1 MKKAWNNLTL
11 KSESY
16 SMNFL
21 NFFFPKQE
29 DPDTLTHKEAQLIRQ
44 ALIAM
49 DYELEA
55 EVEVYKPYIQQ
66 LWLKCDPDN
75 KETIQ
80 YFKKLNKAK
89 DNLRKVK
96 AKRKQ
101 IAQLLKDLK

>member
-1 MKKAWNNLTL
+1 
-11 KSESY
+11 
-16 SMNFL
+16 MNFL

-29 DPDTLTHKEAQLIRQ
+29 DSNELTHKEAQLIRQ

-55 EVEVYKPYIQQ
+55 EVEALKPYIQQ
-66 LWLKCDPDN
+66 LWLMCDPEN
-75 KETIQ
+75 KETTP

-89 DNLRKVK
+89 DNLRKLK

-101 IAQLLKDLK
+101 IALLLKDLK